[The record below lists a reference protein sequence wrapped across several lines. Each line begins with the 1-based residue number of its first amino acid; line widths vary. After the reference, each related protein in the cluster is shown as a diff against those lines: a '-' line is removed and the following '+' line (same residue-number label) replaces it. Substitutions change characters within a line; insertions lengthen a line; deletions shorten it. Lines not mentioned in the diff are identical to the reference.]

1 MKEPEDRVEA
11 KSETGMWGWGPWKGE
26 SLREEVPKCALNL
39 VQTSSWPLS
48 YTFVR
53 QTPNNPGDTKRTEET
68 FQLPTTPGN
77 NLEDEPTKVTEET

>member
-1 MKEPEDRVEA
+1 
-11 KSETGMWGWGPWKGE
+11 
-26 SLREEVPKCALNL
+26 
-39 VQTSSWPLS
+39 LS

-77 NLEDEPTKVTEET
+77 NLEDEPTKVVEET